1 MGMVR
6 RGRMGVRRAEVWL
19 VVVVCL
25 CTGVDA
31 GIWPTA
37 AADQVHRSFVS
48 LRMTNPASEQQASDQ
63 HDQGSSSST
72 TVHRKT
78 GESSSQT
85 VRHTRIAE
93 RDSSSPLL
101 ARAEEFIQK
110 QDFSGAEPLLQQ
122 VVAADP
128 GNYVAWFDLGFTENG
143 LGKTDE
149 SIAAYR
155 KSVAAKPDVFES
167 NLNLGIQLARTGQ
180 PEAERFLRLATALTP
195 TASAADGKARAWL
208 SLAHVIETSKPD
220 EAILAYQH
228 AAALQPTDAEP
239 HLNAGVLLEKYGKFA
254 EAENE
259 YKQAA
264 MLDPASSDAAVALAN
279 LYMRGHRYPEA
290 EQSLRKVIKARPEEV
305 AARVQLA
312 RVLLADDKKDD
323 AIAEFQDAIKL
334 APTDAGLQQELADLC
349 VKAGK
354 YDQAEGVYRKLLER
368 SPNDAALHNALGQS
382 LLRQKKFPDAEREFL
397 AAVKLKPDFAEG
409 YGDLAFAASQ
419 NNEYGLTLKA
429 LEMRAKFLPE
439 NPPTLFMRASA
450 YDHLKDFKRAAEN
463 YRLFLSTANGKYP
476 DQEWQAK
483 HRLVAIEPKK

>member
-6 RGRMGVRRAEVWL
+6 RGMDVRRVGLHL
-19 VVVVCL
+19 VVVFCLSAGAFGAVCR
-25 CTGVDA
+25 TGVSAFRLDSQDQ
-31 GIWPTA
+31 A
-37 AADQVHRSFVS
+37 A
-48 LRMTNPASEQQASDQ
+48 
-63 HDQGSSSST
+63 SST

-93 RDSSSPLL
+93 PDSSSPLL
-101 ARAEEFIQK
+101 AHAEGLIQK
-110 QDFSGAEPLLQQ
+110 QDFAAAEPLLQQ
-122 VVAADP
+122 VVAADS

-143 LGKTDE
+143 LGKTDA

-180 PEAERFLRLATALTP
+180 PEAEQFLRSATGLTP
-195 TASAADGKARAWL
+195 TGNIAEGKARAWL
-208 SLAHVIETSKPD
+208 SLAHVIEASQPD
-220 EAILAYQH
+220 QAIEAYQH

-239 HLNAGVLLEKYGKFA
+239 HLNAGLLLEKYGKFS

-259 YKQAA
+259 YKQA
-264 MLDPASSDAAVALAN
+264 MTLDATSSDAMVALAN
-279 LYMRGHRYPEA
+279 LYMRGRRYPEA
-290 EQSLRKVIKARPEEV
+290 EQFLRKVTKARPQDV

-312 RVLLADDKKDD
+312 RVLAADNKNGD
-323 AIAEFQDAIKL
+323 AVSEFESAIKL
-334 APTDAGLQQELADLC
+334 DPTNAGVQRELADLC
-349 VKAGK
+349 TKTGK
-354 YDQAEGVYRKLLER
+354 YDQAEAVYRKLLEA
-368 SPNDAALHNALGQS
+368 SPNDAGLHSDLGQS

-397 AAVKLKPDFAEG
+397 AAVKLKPDFGEG

-429 LEMRAKFLPE
+429 LETRAKFLPE

-450 YDHLKDFKRAAEN
+450 YDHLKDFKHAAEN

-483 HRLVAIEPKK
+483 HRLIAIEPKK